1 MKEAMRK
8 FFSGVEF
15 IKSDLLMF
23 LPFSLLIV
31 ITGKENL
38 IYPWFILMLIKEGY
52 MIVKRGKVFEESL
65 LSLTLYT
72 YILADNYSSMVMTLI
87 LTVYILSQIIR
98 GKRKINLSNK
108 TKYIIMGIF
117 IYIVVNIILNRVP
130 MANILL
136 YIFYN
141 ATFVCIMFIILAYK
155 PYEYGDTLE
164 KVMNTMIMAQILHL
178 IIYIPLNIDVI
189 IIHRIGDWAIGTLG
203 TSQGPMLFNLFIFSF
218 IRFFMRFKEN
228 KKKNLL
234 GWMAIVFIFGI
245 LTVSTALTMLFVV
258 SMGIYSVLFTSNK
271 LRIIIVSTLI
281 GLSAVFYVTSP
292 SWIQYQIKS
301 TLFDSEFRNDEI
313 KKFAYYED
321 TFLTVPKKDASFA
334 LKGAGLG
341 CYSSRAA
348 LTSSGYYANWYN
360 KLKLPIYNGQ
370 YMRKYIKPRLYSR
383 YGLSVV
389 DQPTSQ
395 YISIMGEFGYIGFIM
410 FIALLVIFFIKSPNN
425 RLTIIYLAMILT
437 IDNWFEYP
445 KLSILF
451 FFTYYLIENYYEKH
465 VKS

>member
-8 FFSGVEF
+8 FFSGIEF
-15 IKSDLLMF
+15 INSDLLMF

-31 ITGKENL
+31 ITGKGSL

-52 MIVKRGKVFEESL
+52 MIGRRGKKFEESL
-65 LSLTLYT
+65 FSLTLYT
-72 YILADNYSSMVMTLI
+72 YILADNYSSMAMTLI
-87 LTVYILSQIIR
+87 LTVYILIQIVR
-98 GKRKINLSNK
+98 GKRKINISNK
-108 TKYIIMGIF
+108 TKYIIIGIF
-117 IYIVVNIILNRVP
+117 VYIIANIILNRVSI
-130 MANILL
+130 ANVLL
-136 YIFYN
+136 YVFYN
-141 ATFVCIMFIILAYK
+141 ATFVCMMFIILCYK
-155 PYEYGDTLE
+155 PYEYGNTLD
-164 KVMNTMIMAQILHL
+164 KVMNTIIIAQILHL
-178 IIYIPLNIDVI
+178 IVYIPLNIDVI

-218 IRFFMRFKEN
+218 IRFFIKFKES

-234 GWMAIVFIFGI
+234 GWMAIVFIFGM
-245 LTVSTALTMLFVV
+245 LTVSTALTMLFVI
-258 SMGIYSVLFTSNK
+258 SMGIYSVLFTSK
-271 LRIIIVSTLI
+271 RLRIVIVSTLI
-281 GLSAVFYVTSP
+281 GLSTVFYVTSP

-301 TLFDSEFRNDEI
+301 TLFDSAFRKDNI

-321 TFLTVPKKDASFA
+321 TFLTAPKRNILFA
-334 LKGAGLG
+334 LKGAGMG

-360 KLKLPIYNGQ
+360 KLNLPIYNGQ

-395 YISIMGEFGYIGFIM
+395 YISIMGEFGYIGFIIFISLLIM
-410 FIALLVIFFIKSPNN
+410 FFVKSPNN

-445 KLSILF
+445 KFSVMF
-451 FFTYYLIENYYEKH
+451 FFTYYLVENFHKKGI
-465 VKS
+465 KS

>member
-1 MKEAMRK
+1 MRK
-8 FFSGVEF
+8 FFSGIEF
-15 IKSDLLMF
+15 VNSDLLMF

-31 ITGKENL
+31 ITGKESL

-52 MIVKRGKVFEESL
+52 MIGRRGKKFEESL
-65 LSLTLYT
+65 FSLTLYT
-72 YILADNYSSMVMTLI
+72 YILADNYSSMAMTLI
-87 LTVYILSQIIR
+87 LTVYILIQIVR
-98 GKRKINLSNK
+98 GKRKININNK
-108 TKYIIMGIF
+108 TKYIIIGIF
-117 IYIVVNIILNRVP
+117 VYIIANIILNRVSI
-130 MANILL
+130 ANVLL
-136 YIFYN
+136 YAFYN
-141 ATFVCIMFIILAYK
+141 ATFVCMMFIILCYK
-155 PYEYGDTLE
+155 PYEYGNTLD
-164 KVMNTMIMAQILHL
+164 KVMNTIIIAQILHL
-178 IIYIPLNIDVI
+178 IVYIPLNIDVI

-218 IRFFMRFKEN
+218 IRFFIKFKES

-234 GWMAIVFIFGI
+234 GWMAIVFIFGM
-245 LTVSTALTMLFVV
+245 LTVSTALTMLFVI
-258 SMGIYSVLFTSNK
+258 SMGIYSVLFTSK
-271 LRIIIVSTLI
+271 RLRIVIVSTLI
-281 GLSAVFYVTSP
+281 GLSTVFYVTSP

-301 TLFDSEFRNDEI
+301 TLFDSAFRKDNI

-321 TFLTVPKKDASFA
+321 TFLTAPKRNISFA
-334 LKGAGLG
+334 LKGAGMG

-360 KLKLPIYNGQ
+360 KLNLPIYNGQ

-395 YISIMGEFGYIGFIM
+395 YISIMGEFGYIGFIIFISLLIM
-410 FIALLVIFFIKSPNN
+410 FFVKSPNN

-445 KLSILF
+445 KFSVMF
-451 FFTYYLIENYYEKH
+451 FFTYYLVENFHK
-465 VKS
+465 KSIKS